1 MSKPH
6 VVYYSTRC
14 RHSQNFLEELSR
26 TPYSKEFTFVC
37 VDKAPD
43 GSRPPLPADI
53 KKVPTLRIQGE
64 SEVRTDSQV
73 LNWLSERRLR
83 ERQDAA
89 PGGGFLGSI
98 GGSSSAGPS
107 AGPDGPMAYDG
118 DGFTMGDEGFAFLTD
133 NTNPSSSGG
142 MVRLTHGMTS
152 IGSGPPAGADPSRTS
167 NMMGSGGSSA
177 GPRVSAKSKALDDAF
192 EKFRA
197 GRDGEFKGVQ
207 RL

>member
-1 MSKPH
+1 M
-6 VVYYSTRC
+6 
-14 RHSQNFLEELSR
+14 
-26 TPYSKEFTFVC
+26 FVC
-37 VDKAPD
+37 VDKRPD

-64 SEVRTDSQV
+64 PDVRTDSQV

-98 GGSSSAGPS
+98 GGTSAGPP

-118 DGFTMGDEGFAFLTD
+118 DGFTVGDEGFAFLTD
-133 NTNPSSSGG
+133 NTNPSNSGG

-152 IGSGPPAGADPSRTS
+152 IGSPPPSGADPSRTS
-167 NMMGSGGSSA
+167 NMMGGASA

-192 EKFRA
+192 EKFRSS
-197 GRDGEFKGVQ
+197 RDGEFKGVQ

>member
-26 TPYSKEFTFVC
+26 SPYSKEFTFVC
-37 VDKAPD
+37 VDVVP
-43 GSRPPLPADI
+43 GGVRPPLPADI
-53 KKVPTLRIQGE
+53 KKVPTLRIKGE
-64 SEVRTDSQV
+64 PEVRTDSQV

-98 GGSSSAGPS
+98 GGGSVGGGAP
-107 AGPDGPMAYDG
+107 GPDGPTAYDG
-118 DGFTMGDEGFAFLTD
+118 DGFTVGDEGFAYLTD
-133 NTNPSSSGG
+133 NTNPSNSGG
-142 MVRLTHGMTS
+142 MVRLTQGMTN
-152 IGSGPPAGADPSRTS
+152 IGAAPPAGADPSRTS
-167 NMMGSGGSSA
+167 NMMGGASA
-177 GPRVSAKSKALDDAF
+177 GPKVSAKSKALDDAF
-192 EKFRA
+192 EKFQLSRNA
-197 GRDGEFKGVQ
+197 EFKGVQ